1 MSIRNQGGAPAFV
14 RQCRSPRAS
23 SIAFFVALLTSVLML
38 GPALAHAFEL
48 PNKIRLP
55 RERYFIVQQI
65 YRGWNGFWRVAGR
78 TGRLPAGDGSSW
90 CDVNA
95 ACWCRPFSPFSSSLA
110 SQVLFWTYTYPANVA
125 TVNWTVQT
133 ADWARLR
140 LQWEY
145 RTPRAPP
152 CRSLAM
158 SCLIIAVLARLPP
171 RMRTYT
177 YY

>member
-1 MSIRNQGGAPAFV
+1 VSL
-14 RQCRSPRAS
+14 PRAS

-48 PNKIRLP
+48 PNKIRLS
-55 RERYFIVQQI
+55 REEYFIVQQI
-65 YRGWNGFWRVAGR
+65 YRGWNGFGVLLAVQVVSLLATVFLVRLQRRVLVPTVLAV
-78 TGRLPAGDGSSW
+78 L
-90 CDVNA
+90 
-95 ACWCRPFSPFSSSLA
+95 FILA
-110 SQVLFWTYTYPANVA
+110 SQGLFWTYTYPANVA

-145 RTPRAPP
+145 SHAAGTALQV
-152 CRSLAM
+152 LAM
-158 SCLIIAVLARLPP
+158 SCLIIAVLARLPS
-171 RMRTYT
+171 RTRTYN